1 MPDHYRQTRTNSSSS
16 VSSSNV
22 VGVHYKVGRKIG
34 EGSFGIIYE
43 GINLMN
49 NQQVAI
55 KFESRKS
62 NAPQLRMNTEL
73 IKFWPVYLVFLVLI
87 TLAKKDFTVY

>member
-1 MPDHYRQTRTNSSSS
+1 MAGHHRPTRTSSSNS

-43 GINLMN
+43 GS
-49 NQQVAI
+49 
-55 KFESRKS
+55 FE
-62 NAPQLRMNTEL
+62 Q
-73 IKFWPVYLVFLVLI
+73 
-87 TLAKKDFTVY
+87 TVRYGT

>member
-1 MPDHYRQTRTNSSSS
+1 MAGHHRQTRTNSSNS

-43 GINLMN
+43 GKTGLL
-49 NQQVAI
+49 
-55 KFESRKS
+55 KRKQIIQTMIYR
-62 NAPQLRMNTEL
+62 N
-73 IKFWPVYLVFLVLI
+73 
-87 TLAKKDFTVY
+87 

>member
-1 MPDHYRQTRTNSSSS
+1 MAGHHRQTRTSSSNS

-43 GINLMN
+43 GIKKRAGLRIRETKEI
-49 NQQVAI
+49 QTL
-55 KFESRKS
+55 
-62 NAPQLRMNTEL
+62 QL
-73 IKFWPVYLVFLVLI
+73 
-87 TLAKKDFTVY
+87 